1 VTRSSERLKR
11 PLPPAA
17 RMPVKGQRPT
27 LLGMAPR
34 PRKRTSPLPESRMTA
49 TPPPPPRA
57 PMRSGL
63 RERADGGDAAEQL
76 IVESELPPPP
86 HTATLVPPPPP
97 SVEPPKSMRSL
108 APSRPPRKP
117 PAPPSILEL
126 DSAELD
132 SDPGLPAPPMRKM
145 APSIDIDVD
154 FDPDMTA
161 GRAVLLPRPSDP
173 YACVDQDFAEYP
185 VPAPPASQPAVA
197 VLPPPSA
204 PPATA
209 ARSVRTEY
217 PAHPYPAPTILP
229 AATELPAAVVAVPR
243 AASSSAPMVRD
254 IAPEAPPAHQPLLSS
269 IPPAVAHT
277 VRPAAPATDAR
288 RRWPAIAL
296 AAAAVL
302 VIGFALGDSDGEA
315 TGSVSAARAD
325 ESALR
330 AEAGIPLPTITV
342 PEAAPTTAKAPPT
355 SDSDAAEQDSAED
368 DSAEDDKAEADASA
382 KTASSPARGAV
393 VAPRAKPKRGTIV
406 ARALGSKCRLA
417 INGVPMSGPVAR
429 MKVAPGRY
437 RVSCYGGGKNR
448 NQTVRVQADQIAV
461 ASF

>member
-1 VTRSSERLKR
+1 
-11 PLPPAA
+11 
-17 RMPVKGQRPT
+17 
-27 LLGMAPR
+27 MAPR
-34 PRKRTSPLPESRMTA
+34 PRKRTSPLPEGRVTA
-49 TPPPPPRA
+49 TPAPPPRA

-63 RERADGGDAAEQL
+63 RERTDGGDAAEQL
-76 IVESELPPPP
+76 AGELPPPP
-86 HTATLVPPPPP
+86 HTPTLVPPPPP

-132 SDPGLPAPPMRKM
+132 SDPGLPVPPMRKM

-173 YACVDQDFAEYP
+173 YAFVDQDFAEYP
-185 VPAPPASQPAVA
+185 VPAPAASQPAVA

-217 PAHPYPAPTILP
+217 PAHPYPAPTIPP
-229 AATELPAAVVAVPR
+229 AATELPAAVVPVPK

-254 IAPEAPPAHQPLLSS
+254 IAPEAPPPHQPLLSS

-277 VRPAAPATDAR
+277 VRPAAPTTQAR

-302 VIGFALGDSDGEA
+302 VIGFALRGSDGEA
-315 TGSVSAARAD
+315 TGASAARAD

-330 AEAGIPLPTITV
+330 AEAGIALPTITV
-342 PEAAPTTAKAPPT
+342 PEATPTAAEAAQAR
-355 SDSDAAEQDSAED
+355 SDSDRDSDAAEQDKAKD
-368 DSAEDDKAEADASA
+368 DSAKDEEAEGDKADADASA
-382 KTASSPARGAV
+382 KTASSPARGAA

-406 ARALGSKCRLA
+406 ARALGSGCRLA
-417 INGVPMSGPVAR
+417 INGVPMSGRVAR
-429 MKVAPGRY
+429 MQVAPGRY